1 MAKDRCTFC
10 NEKDVEVVKTFIRG
24 REVFICGNCIEQLL
38 MLVDPENIE
47 TKDEEEAK
55 MEIKKPKEIKEFL
68 DQYVVGQDDVKK
80 TLAVGVYNHYKRINN
95 NILKKSDNIIDK
107 SNILLIGDTGS
118 GKTYLA
124 KMLAKMLNVPF
135 CIADATS
142 LTEAGYVGED
152 VESILTR
159 LLQVAKYKPR
169 LAEKGIV
176 YIDEIDKIGRKG
188 ENVSITRDVSG
199 EGVQQ
204 ALLKL
209 LEGTIVNVSPEG
221 GRRNPEQKFIKV
233 DTTNILFI
241 CGGAFEGLE
250 RYIKNRQKK
259 FSLGFKDEDINN
271 KIEDI
276 NIKVEEEDIKDK
288 SKNKSKDKEENTVNK
303 ENTEVKEENILK
315 KVEISDLKKF
325 GLIPELIGRLPI
337 IAVLDKIDKEALKK
351 ILTEPKNS
359 IINQYKELFRLD
371 NINLEV
377 TDEACD
383 MIVEEAFKMKLGAR
397 GLRSICEKIFKEA
410 MYEYPSKTDI
420 KELLVNKD
428 FVKKYL

>member
-47 TKDEEEAK
+47 TKEEEEAK

-68 DQYVVGQDDVKK
+68 DQYVVGQDEVKK

-188 ENVSITRDVSG
+188 ENISITRDVSG

-276 NIKVEEEDIKDK
+276 NNKVEEEDIKDK

>member
-10 NEKDVEVVKTFIRG
+10 NEKNIEVVKTFIRG

-259 FSLGFKDEDINN
+259 FSLGFKDEIINN
-271 KIEDI
+271 
-276 NIKVEEEDIKDK
+276 KVEEEN
-288 SKNKSKDKEENTVNK
+288 SKNKSNNKSKENIEIKEENTFTK
-303 ENTEVKEENILK
+303 EDITNKEENILK
-315 KVEISDLKKF
+315 DVEISDLKKF

-337 IAVLDKIDKEALKK
+337 IAVLDKIDKEAMKK

-359 IINQYKELFRLD
+359 IINQYKELFKLD

-397 GLRSICEKIFKEA
+397 GLRSICE
-410 MYEYPSKTDI
+410 
-420 KELLVNKD
+420 
-428 FVKKYL
+428 

>member
-1 MAKDRCTFC
+1 
-10 NEKDVEVVKTFIRG
+10 
-24 REVFICGNCIEQLL
+24 
-38 MLVDPENIE
+38 MLV
-47 TKDEEEAK
+47 K
-55 MEIKKPKEIKEFL
+55 M
-68 DQYVVGQDDVKK
+68 Q
-80 TLAVGVYNHYKRINN
+80 N
-95 NILKKSDNIIDK
+95 
-107 SNILLIGDTGS
+107 
-118 GKTYLA
+118 
-124 KMLAKMLNVPF
+124 
-135 CIADATS
+135 
-142 LTEAGYVGED
+142 
-152 VESILTR
+152 
-159 LLQVAKYKPR
+159 R

-259 FSLGFKDEDINN
+259 FSLGFKDEIINN
-271 KIEDI
+271 
-276 NIKVEEEDIKDK
+276 KVEEEN
-288 SKNKSKDKEENTVNK
+288 SKNKSNNKSKENIEIKEENTFTK
-303 ENTEVKEENILK
+303 EDITNKEENILK
-315 KVEISDLKKF
+315 DVEISDLKKF

-337 IAVLDKIDKEALKK
+337 IAVLDKIDKEAMKK

-359 IINQYKELFRLD
+359 IINQYKELFKLD

-420 KELLVNKD
+420 KDLLVDKD
-428 FVKKYL
+428 FIKKYL

>member
-10 NEKDVEVVKTFIRG
+10 NEKNIEVVKTFIRG

-259 FSLGFKDEDINN
+259 FSLGFKDEIINN
-271 KIEDI
+271 
-276 NIKVEEEDIKDK
+276 KVEEEN
-288 SKNKSKDKEENTVNK
+288 SKNKSNNKSKENIEIKEENTFTK
-303 ENTEVKEENILK
+303 EDITNKEENILK
-315 KVEISDLKKF
+315 DVEISDLKKF

-337 IAVLDKIDKEALKK
+337 IAVLDKIDKEAMKK

-359 IINQYKELFRLD
+359 IINQYKELFKLD

-420 KELLVNKD
+420 KDLLVDKD
-428 FVKKYL
+428 FIKKYL

>member
-10 NEKDVEVVKTFIRG
+10 NEKNVEVVKTFIRG

-259 FSLGFKDEDINN
+259 FSLGFKDEIINN
-271 KIEDI
+271 
-276 NIKVEEEDIKDK
+276 KVEEEN
-288 SKNKSKDKEENTVNK
+288 SKNKSNNKSKENIEIKEENTFTKKDITN
-303 ENTEVKEENILK
+303 KEENILK
-315 KVEISDLKKF
+315 DVEISDLKKF

-337 IAVLDKIDKEALKK
+337 IAVLDKIDKEAMKK

-359 IINQYKELFRLD
+359 IINQYKELFKLD

-420 KELLVNKD
+420 KDLLVDKD
-428 FVKKYL
+428 FIKKYL

>member
-38 MLVDPENIE
+38 MLVDPDNIE
-47 TKDEEEAK
+47 TRDEEEAK

-241 CGGAFEGLE
+241 CGGAFEGLD

-271 KIEDI
+271 KIEEE
-276 NIKVEEEDIKDK
+276 NIKEK
-288 SKNKSKDKEENTVNK
+288 SKNKSKEKEENTINK
-303 ENTEVKEENILK
+303 EDISNKEENILK
-315 KVEISDLKKF
+315 NVEISDLKKF

-337 IAVLDKIDKEALKK
+337 IAVLDKIDKEAMKK

-410 MYEYPSKTDI
+410 MYEYPSKRSI
-420 KELLVNKD
+420 KELLVDKD

>member
-80 TLAVGVYNHYKRINN
+80 TLAVGVYNHYKRISN

-271 KIEDI
+271 KLEDI
-276 NIKVEEEDIKDK
+276 NIKIEEEDIKDK

-303 ENTEVKEENILK
+303 ENTEIKEENILK

>member
-10 NEKDVEVVKTFIRG
+10 NEKNIEVVKTFIRG

-152 VESILTR
+152 VESI
-159 LLQVAKYKPR
+159 
-169 LAEKGIV
+169 
-176 YIDEIDKIGRKG
+176 
-188 ENVSITRDVSG
+188 S
-199 EGVQQ
+199 
-204 ALLKL
+204 
-209 LEGTIVNVSPEG
+209 
-221 GRRNPEQKFIKV
+221 
-233 DTTNILFI
+233 
-241 CGGAFEGLE
+241 
-250 RYIKNRQKK
+250 
-259 FSLGFKDEDINN
+259 
-271 KIEDI
+271 
-276 NIKVEEEDIKDK
+276 
-288 SKNKSKDKEENTVNK
+288 
-303 ENTEVKEENILK
+303 
-315 KVEISDLKKF
+315 
-325 GLIPELIGRLPI
+325 
-337 IAVLDKIDKEALKK
+337 
-351 ILTEPKNS
+351 
-359 IINQYKELFRLD
+359 
-371 NINLEV
+371 
-377 TDEACD
+377 
-383 MIVEEAFKMKLGAR
+383 
-397 GLRSICEKIFKEA
+397 
-410 MYEYPSKTDI
+410 
-420 KELLVNKD
+420 
-428 FVKKYL
+428 

>member
-1 MAKDRCTFC
+1 MAKGRCTFC

-24 REVFICGNCIEQLL
+24 SEVLICGNCIEQLL
-38 MLVDPENIE
+38 LLVDPENIE
-47 TKDEEEAK
+47 TKDEEDAK
-55 MEIKKPKEIKEFL
+55 IEIKKPKEIKEFL

-124 KMLAKMLNVPF
+124 RMLAKLLNVPF

-250 RYIKNRQKK
+250 RYILNRQKK
-259 FSLGFKDEDINN
+259 FSLGFKGS
-271 KIEDI
+271 EDI
-276 NIKVEEEDIKDK
+276 NIINNTKENNSSNDNNIKDIDKKDNNEEEK
-288 SKNKSKDKEENTVNK
+288 
-303 ENTEVKEENILK
+303 ENILK
-315 KVEISDLKKF
+315 NVEISDLKKF

-337 IAVLDKIDKEALKK
+337 IAVLDKIDKETMKK

-359 IINQYKELFRLD
+359 IINQYKELFKLD
-371 NINLEV
+371 KINLEV

-397 GLRSICEKIFKEA
+397 GLRSICEKIFKEL
-410 MYEYPSKTDI
+410 MYECPSKKNVKD
-420 KELLVNKD
+420 LLIDKD
-428 FVKKYL
+428 YVSKYI

>member
-1 MAKDRCTFC
+1 MAKERCTFC
-10 NEKDVEVVKTFIRG
+10 NEKDVDVVKTFIRG
-24 REVFICGNCIEQLL
+24 REVYICGNCIEQLL

-47 TKDEEEAK
+47 TKEEEDAK
-55 MEIKKPKEIKEFL
+55 LDIKKPKEIKEFL

-124 KMLAKMLNVPF
+124 RMLAKMLNVPF

-241 CGGAFEGLE
+241 CGGAFEGLD
-250 RYIKNRQKK
+250 RYIKNREKK

-271 KIEDI
+271 KVNE
-276 NIKVEEEDIKDK
+276 NEEK
-288 SKNKSKDKEENTVNK
+288 SNNKSKK
-303 ENTEVKEENILK
+303 NTEIKEENILK

-351 ILTEPKNS
+351 ILIEPKNS
-359 IINQYKELFRLD
+359 IINQYKELFKLD
-371 NINLEV
+371 NINLEI

-397 GLRSICEKIFKEA
+397 SLRSICEKIFKEA
-410 MYEYPSKTDI
+410 MFEYPSKRNI
-420 KELLVNKD
+420 KELLVDKD
-428 FVKKYL
+428 FIKKYL

>member
-1 MAKDRCTFC
+1 MAKERCTFC
-10 NEKDVEVVKTFIRG
+10 NEKDVDVVKTFIRG
-24 REVFICGNCIEQLL
+24 REVYICGNCIEQLL

-47 TKDEEEAK
+47 TKEEEDAK
-55 MEIKKPKEIKEFL
+55 LDIKKPKEIKEFL

-124 KMLAKMLNVPF
+124 RMLAKMLNVPF

-271 KIEDI
+271 L
-276 NIKVEEEDIKDK
+276 N
-288 SKNKSKDKEENTVNK
+288 NNK
-303 ENTEVKEENILK
+303 ENNSNNDNNIKDIDKKDNNEEEKENILK
-315 KVEISDLKKF
+315 NVEISDLKKF

-351 ILTEPKNS
+351 ILIEPKNS
-359 IINQYKELFRLD
+359 IINQYKELFKLD
-371 NINLEV
+371 KINLEV
-377 TDEACD
+377 TDDACD
-383 MIVEEAFKMKLGAR
+383 VIVEEAFKMKLGAR

-410 MYEYPSKTDI
+410 MYEYPSKRNV
-420 KELLVNKD
+420 KELLVDKD

>member
-1 MAKDRCTFC
+1 MAKGRCTFC

-24 REVFICGNCIEQLL
+24 TEVLICGNCIEQLL
-38 MLVDPENIE
+38 LLVDPENIE
-47 TKDEEEAK
+47 TKEEEDAK
-55 MEIKKPKEIKEFL
+55 IEIKKPKEIKEFL

-80 TLAVGVYNHYKRINN
+80 TLAIGVYNHYKRINN

-124 KMLAKMLNVPF
+124 RMLAKMLNVPF

-250 RYIKNRQKK
+250 RYILNRQKK
-259 FSLGFKDEDINN
+259 FSLGFKGSEDTNN
-271 KIEDI
+271 
-276 NIKVEEEDIKDK
+276 KVEEENIKDK
-288 SKNKSKDKEENTVNK
+288 SKNKSKDKEKNTVTK
-303 ENTEVKEENILK
+303 ENTEIEEENILK

-337 IAVLDKIDKEALKK
+337 IAVLDKIDKTALKK

-359 IINQYKELFRLD
+359 IINQYKELFKLD
-371 NINLEV
+371 NINLEI

-410 MYEYPSKTDI
+410 MYEYPSREDI
-420 KELLVNKD
+420 KDLLIDKD
-428 FVKKYL
+428 YVAKYI

>member
-271 KIEDI
+271 KLEDI

>member
-10 NEKDVEVVKTFIRG
+10 NEKDVDVVKTFIRG
-24 REVFICGNCIEQLL
+24 NEVYICGNCIEQLL
-38 MLVDPENIE
+38 LLVDPENIE
-47 TKDEEEAK
+47 TKEEEDAK
-55 MEIKKPKEIKEFL
+55 LDIKKPKEIKEFL

-95 NILKKSDNIIDK
+95 NIIKKSDNIIDK

-241 CGGAFEGLE
+241 CGGAFEGLD
-250 RYIKNRQKK
+250 RYIKNREKK

-271 KIEDI
+271 KVNE
-276 NIKVEEEDIKDK
+276 NEEK
-288 SKNKSKDKEENTVNK
+288 SNNKSKK
-303 ENTEVKEENILK
+303 NTEIKEENILK

-351 ILTEPKNS
+351 ILIEPKNS
-359 IINQYKELFRLD
+359 IINQYKELFKLD
-371 NINLEV
+371 NINLEI

-397 GLRSICEKIFKEA
+397 SLRSICEKIFKEA
-410 MYEYPSKTDI
+410 MFEYPSKRNI
-420 KELLVNKD
+420 KELLVDKD
-428 FVKKYL
+428 FIKKYL

>member
-1 MAKDRCTFC
+1 MAKGRCTFC

-24 REVFICGNCIEQLL
+24 TEVLICGNCIEQLL
-38 MLVDPENIE
+38 LLVDPENIE
-47 TKDEEEAK
+47 TKEEEEAK
-55 MEIKKPKEIKEFL
+55 IEIKKPKEIKEFL

-80 TLAVGVYNHYKRINN
+80 TLAIGVYNHYKRINN

-124 KMLAKMLNVPF
+124 RMLAKLLNVPF

-250 RYIKNRQKK
+250 RYILNRQKK
-259 FSLGFKDEDINN
+259 FSLGFKGEDINN
-271 KIEDI
+271 KIE
-276 NIKVEEEDIKDK
+276 EENIKDK
-288 SKNKSKDKEENTVNK
+288 SKNKSKDKEENTVTK
-303 ENTEVKEENILK
+303 ENTEIEEENILK

-337 IAVLDKIDKEALKK
+337 IAVLDKIDKTALKK

-359 IINQYKELFRLD
+359 IINQYKELFKLD
-371 NINLEV
+371 NINLEI

-410 MYEYPSKTDI
+410 MYEYPSKKNVKD
-420 KELLVNKD
+420 LLIDKD
-428 FVKKYL
+428 YVAKYI

>member
-10 NEKDVEVVKTFIRG
+10 NEKNIEVVKTFIRG

-118 GKTYLA
+118 GKIYLA

-259 FSLGFKDEDINN
+259 FSLGFKDEIINN
-271 KIEDI
+271 
-276 NIKVEEEDIKDK
+276 KVEEEN
-288 SKNKSKDKEENTVNK
+288 SKNKSNNKSKENIEIKEENTFTK
-303 ENTEVKEENILK
+303 EDITNKEENILK
-315 KVEISDLKKF
+315 DVEISDLKKF

-337 IAVLDKIDKEALKK
+337 IAVLDKIDKEAMKK

-359 IINQYKELFRLD
+359 IINQYKELFKLD

-420 KELLVNKD
+420 KDLLVDKD
-428 FVKKYL
+428 FIKKYL

>member
-10 NEKDVEVVKTFIRG
+10 NEKNVEVVKTFIRG

-259 FSLGFKDEDINN
+259 FSLGFKDEIINN
-271 KIEDI
+271 
-276 NIKVEEEDIKDK
+276 KVEEEN
-288 SKNKSKDKEENTVNK
+288 SKNKSNNKSKENIEIKEENTFTKKDITN
-303 ENTEVKEENILK
+303 KEENILK
-315 KVEISDLKKF
+315 DVEISDLKKF

-337 IAVLDKIDKEALKK
+337 IAVLDKIDKEAMKK

-359 IINQYKELFRLD
+359 IINQYKELFKLD
-371 NINLEV
+371 NINIEV

-420 KELLVNKD
+420 KDLLVDKD
-428 FVKKYL
+428 FIKKYL